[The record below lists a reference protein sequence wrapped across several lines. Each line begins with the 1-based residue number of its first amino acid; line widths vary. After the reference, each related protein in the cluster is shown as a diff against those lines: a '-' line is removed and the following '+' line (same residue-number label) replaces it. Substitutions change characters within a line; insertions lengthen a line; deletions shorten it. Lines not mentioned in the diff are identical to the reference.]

1 LKKKVVVAVVLLSA
15 LLVGGFFDGHR
26 RPNQAQAV
34 ASFDCYGA
42 PDDYVA
48 AFDSVDGVTD
58 GKVSYPEARVFLEA
72 QGHVAPAGVTS
83 RHHMEHIHIG
93 TCFPYAEVVK
103 QAQTARTFD
112 VRYVFHNVSNYTIT
126 KSTTNWVS
134 QGGSGHGHQANAAQL
149 AELQAAMDA
158 SSDGSTH
165 TVFQSYT
172 ETSTFGTNCRKTVKF
187 ALEVIAS
194 NANAVVNRWET
205 GGQFTTYIDYPEN
218 ASACTPEFTRDTIRG
233 RDWVPDP
240 NMGYIYASAF
250 PVPAS
255 QMSEPVP
262 TPTWDVDMAAS
273 GMAGEVDV
281 DPNYHMHDPNAPDG
295 DDHGIWYDD
304 KGQQGVESFT
314 ETIPTGDFP
323 PGLHRLVYIG
333 DRHPTDIGHSSL
345 IVMPFTVANPLCP

>member
-1 LKKKVVVAVVLLSA
+1 MRRLLLIGGVLA
-15 LLVGGFFDGHR
+15 LALIGGSGKTTAAAALV
-26 RPNQAQAV
+26 P
-34 ASFDCYGA
+34 CYGA

-48 AFDSVDGVTD
+48 QFDSVDGAMD
-58 GKVSYPEARVFLEA
+58 GNVSYPEARVFLEA

-149 AELQAAMDA
+149 AELQTAMDA
-158 SSDGSTH
+158 SSDGSVQ

-194 NANAVVNRWET
+194 NSNAVVNRWET

-218 ASACTPEFTRDTIRG
+218 ASACTPEFTRDTVRG

-262 TPTWDVDMAAS
+262 TPSWDIEMAAS

-281 DPNYHMHDPNAPDG
+281 DPNYHMHDAGTPDG

-304 KGQQGVESFT
+304 KGQQGVENFT